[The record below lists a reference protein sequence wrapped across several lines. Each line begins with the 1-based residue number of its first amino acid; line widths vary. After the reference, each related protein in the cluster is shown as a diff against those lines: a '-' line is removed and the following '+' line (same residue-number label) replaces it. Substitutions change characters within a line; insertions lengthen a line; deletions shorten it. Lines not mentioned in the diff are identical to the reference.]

1 GDRLADA
8 KRALLAG
15 DEELTASFVAL
26 LDSALV
32 AYSAQPLS
40 VMQKKRVPPS
50 GNKHDYMSMA
60 PYWWPDTTK
69 PNGLPFIRRDGEMY
83 PESRTDHDGL
93 RLQATIERVRSLSLA
108 WYLTEDARYAQA
120 AAKHLRVFF
129 LDSATRMNPNLEYAQ
144 AVLGVNTGR
153 GTGLIDTRTLPDLVD
168 ALRLLEGS
176 PAWSASDA
184 SEMTGWC
191 RAYLNWM

>member
-1 GDRLADA
+1 MLMRKKLIVLTISLAVLACSSAVPKAAFWPTPAPLTVVVPQTILLHGERVAEA

-15 DEELTASFVAL
+15 DEELTASLVSI
-26 LDSALV
+26 LDSALA
-32 AYSAQPLS
+32 AYNAEPLS
-40 VMQKKRVPPS
+40 VMQKKRMPPS

-120 AAKHLRVFF
+120 AAK
-129 LDSATRMNPNLEYAQ
+129 
-144 AVLGVNTGR
+144 
-153 GTGLIDTRTLPDLVD
+153 
-168 ALRLLEGS
+168 
-176 PAWSASDA
+176 
-184 SEMTGWC
+184 
-191 RAYLNWM
+191 